1 MKNIALTQ
9 TGQGAGFLAK
19 VQNSVSNF
27 LNSENTLFSLMMEEK
42 VSNRQALY
50 AGNLSFA
57 FTATIVTSC
66 ITMSLM
72 WISLI
77 WLATAAFQLIK
88 SVK

>member
-1 MKNIALTQ
+1 MKNITLSQ
-9 TGQGAGFLAK
+9 VRQEAGFLAK
-19 VQNSVSNF
+19 VQNSFSNF
-27 LNSENTLFSLMMEEK
+27 LNSENTLFSIMMEEK

-50 AGNLSFA
+50 AANFSFA

-72 WISLI
+72 WVSLI